1 MILNPMN
8 VKSKEK
14 ADQSM
19 ISYHIEVLT
28 AGTPTICENSEE
40 TNEKQKNVN
49 DITNHVTLLTTH
61 LQC

>member
-40 TNEKQKNVN
+40 TNDRSQKPVY
-49 DITNHVTLLTTH
+49 
-61 LQC
+61 